1 MNYKIL
7 HNLVHNFSKILGV
20 KKSTGA
26 KILAQLLIDTQFNKL
41 SEKKQLQVIENLNNT
56 FADLYLRYNSIR
68 ELTRKFNELATKE
81 NVMIHFQD
89 KIKNLIIIL

>member
-7 HNLVHNFSKILGV
+7 NNLVHNFSKILGV

-41 SEKKQLQVIENLNNT
+41 SEKKQMQVINNLNDT
-56 FADLYLRYNSIR
+56 FADIYLKFNTCK

-81 NVMIHFQD
+81 NVIVHFQD

>member
-7 HNLVHNFSKILGV
+7 NNLVQNFSKILHV

-26 KILAQLLIDTQFNKL
+26 QILAQLLIDTQFNKL
-41 SEKKQLQVIENLNNT
+41 SEKKQMQVINNLNDT
-56 FADLYLRYNSIR
+56 FADLYLQFNTCK

-81 NVMIHFQD
+81 NVMVHFQD